1 MTSQVSHMN
10 KDSSLLKE
18 HIATIAG
25 ISKIAKI
32 RGTNS
37 ISLSTSTYLHI
48 HILDM
53 GMMLLAITS
62 F

>member
-1 MTSQVSHMN
+1 MN

-18 HIATIAG
+18 HIATVAG

-37 ISLSTSTYLHI
+37 AYLPVPI
-48 HILDM
+48 YIYIYL
-53 GMMLLAITS
+53 TWE
-62 F
+62 